1 MSHVETNTRLL
12 NTDDV
17 ALKQIRIAARK
28 KKTLQKKKRK
38 NAKHFLK
45 VNRVLLLLKN
55 LLAI

>member
-28 KKTLQKKKRK
+28 KKHYKRRK
-38 NAKHFLK
+38 GKMQSIF
-45 VNRVLLLLKN
+45 
-55 LLAI
+55 